1 MHEGHG
7 KIETCHASKLVQK
20 RTGINDQQI
29 IEGVQI
35 MIQGIFSA
43 NGRTNNKKFI
53 FSS

>member
-1 MHEGHG
+1 MKDMEKLKHV
-7 KIETCHASKLVQK
+7 TQAKLVKK